1 MKTSSSYALLV
12 LCAALL
18 SASSAFANITNPGA
32 GANMPP
38 APPVTVNLGA
48 SPEMGSAHAGNGTIS
63 VIQAFPNEHASL
75 RQMDGASMFWLG
87 MLGLLGATLFATGT
101 TLIAQSTQTVK
112 TEAPKAAKTTR
123 VAQMV
128 TRAVRTPA
136 AV

>member
-1 MKTSSSYALLV
+1 MKTNHSYATLL
-12 LCAALL
+12 LCAVLL
-18 SASSAFANITNPGA
+18 TASSAFANITNPGA

-48 SPEMGSAHAGNGTIS
+48 SPEGGMSQGNGKIA
-63 VIQAFPNEHASL
+63 VIQAFPHEQAGL

-87 MLGLLGATLFATGT
+87 MLGLLGVTLFATGT
-101 TLIAQSTQTVK
+101 TLIAKSTQTVQ
-112 TEAPKAAKTTR
+112 TETPKAAKTTR
-123 VAQMV
+123 VAQVV